1 VPPAVKQTLTDFFTV
16 GAYKFGSVLARGVPG
31 GSTGLVSSAISLP
44 PFWLSSEKRV
54 MVERHMRR
62 VNPQANESEIRRM
75 AREVFQSY
83 AHYYLESFRL
93 PSLRAD
99 KVAAT
104 TTIYGYTENLLPA
117 LEKGN
122 GAIFALPHLGG
133 WEWMGRWAVDTG
145 VKMTVVVEAIQPPAL
160 FEWFANLRR
169 KFGMT
174 VIPLGPQ
181 AGTEVLRALRNN
193 EVVCLLSD
201 RDLTGG
207 GIPVTFFGET
217 TTLPAGPATMA
228 LRTGAALL
236 PTAAYFT
243 DRNLGHHGIIGAP
256 MVCEREG
263 RLRPDV
269 TRITQNLA
277 LELETL
283 IRKAPSQWHLL
294 QPNWPSDPGFKYHLA
309 SQSNA
314 ESTVNDA

>member
-1 VPPAVKQTLTDFFTV
+1 MSQVQQSLNNSLIV
-16 GAYKFGSVLARGVPG
+16 GAYKFGSLLSRVVPNAA
-31 GSTGLVSSAISLP
+31 TGIVSSAISLP
-44 PFWLSSEKRV
+44 AFWSSSDKRM

-62 VNPQANESEIRRM
+62 VNPQANQAEIRKM

-93 PSLRAD
+93 PSRTAD

-104 TTIYGYTENLLPA
+104 TTIDGYTENLLPA
-117 LEKGN
+117 LERGN

-160 FEWFANLRR
+160 FEWFADLRR

-174 VIPLGPQ
+174 VIPLGPS
-181 AGTEVLRALRNN
+181 AGTEVLRALRSNQ
-193 EVVCLLSD
+193 VVCLLSD

-207 GIPVTFFGET
+207 GIPVKFFGET
-217 TTLPAGPATMA
+217 TTLPAGPATLA

-236 PTAAYFT
+236 PTAAFFT

-256 MVCEREG
+256 MDCERQG

-269 TRITQNLA
+269 SRITQNLA
-277 LELETL
+277 HELESL

-294 QPNWPSDPGFKYHLA
+294 QPNWPSDPGYPHQIM
-309 SQSNA
+309 SDINMD
-314 ESTVNDA
+314 NDEV

>member
-1 VPPAVKQTLTDFFTV
+1 
-16 GAYKFGSVLARGVPG
+16 
-31 GSTGLVSSAISLP
+31 
-44 PFWLSSEKRV
+44 

-62 VNPQANESEIRRM
+62 VDPQANDAEIRKM
-75 AREVFQSY
+75 ARDVFQSY

-93 PSLRAD
+93 PSRTAD

-104 TTIYGYTENLLPA
+104 TTIDGYTENLLPA
-117 LEKGN
+117 LDKGN

-145 VKMTVVVEAIQPPAL
+145 IKMTVVVEAIQPPAL
-160 FEWFANLRR
+160 FEWFADLRR

-174 VIPLGPQ
+174 VIPLGPS
-181 AGTEVLRALRNN
+181 AGTQVLRALRNN

-207 GIPVTFFGET
+207 GIPVQFFGET
-217 TTLPAGPATMA
+217 TTLPAGPATLA

-236 PTAAYFT
+236 PTAAFFT

-256 MVCEREG
+256 MECERQG
-263 RLRPDV
+263 RLRHDV
-269 TRITQNLA
+269 SRITQSLA
-277 LELETL
+277 HELEAL

-294 QPNWPSDPGFKYHLA
+294 QPNWPSDPGYQHHIGSDTNTA
-309 SQSNA
+309 GDEA
-314 ESTVNDA
+314 

>member
-1 VPPAVKQTLTDFFTV
+1 VLSPLKVSLNDSLIV
-16 GAYKFGSVLARGVPG
+16 GAYKFGSLLSRVVPNAA
-31 GSTGLVSSAISLP
+31 TGFASSIISLP
-44 PFWLSSEKRV
+44 AFLSSSEKRL

-62 VNPQANESEIRRM
+62 VNPQADQAEIRKM
-75 AREVFQSY
+75 ARDVFQSY

-93 PSLRAD
+93 PSRTAD

-104 TTIYGYTENLLPA
+104 TTIDGYTENLLPA
-117 LEKGN
+117 LSKGN

-160 FEWFANLRR
+160 FEWFADLRR

-174 VIPLGPQ
+174 VIPLGPS
-181 AGTEVLRALRNN
+181 AGTQVLQALRNN

-207 GIPVTFFGET
+207 GIPVQFFGET
-217 TTLPAGPATMA
+217 TTLPAGPATLA

-236 PTAAYFT
+236 PTAAFFT

-256 MVCEREG
+256 MECVRQD

-269 TRITQNLA
+269 SRITQNLA
-277 LELETL
+277 YELETL

-294 QPNWPSDPGFKYHLA
+294 QPNWPSDPGYPHQIGSEAKRPDDEA
-309 SQSNA
+309 
-314 ESTVNDA
+314 

>member
-1 VPPAVKQTLTDFFTV
+1 VSQVKQSLNDSLIV
-16 GAYKFGSVLARGVPG
+16 GAYKFGSLLSRIVPNAATGV
-31 GSTGLVSSAISLP
+31 VSSAISWP
-44 PFWLSSEKRV
+44 AFWSSSDKRM

-62 VNPQANESEIRRM
+62 VSPQANQAEIRKM
-75 AREVFQSY
+75 ARDVFQSY

-93 PSLRAD
+93 PSRTAD

-104 TTIYGYTENLLPA
+104 TSIDGYTENLLPA
-117 LEKGN
+117 LDKGN

-145 VKMTVVVEAIQPPAL
+145 IKMTVVVEAIQPPAL
-160 FEWFANLRR
+160 FEWFADLRR

-174 VIPLGPQ
+174 VIPLGPS
-181 AGTEVLRALRNN
+181 AGTQVLRALRNN

-207 GIPVTFFGET
+207 GIPVKFFGET
-217 TTLPAGPATMA
+217 TTLPAGPATLA

-236 PTAAYFT
+236 PTAAFFT

-256 MVCEREG
+256 MECERHG

-269 TRITQNLA
+269 SRITQNLA
-277 LELETL
+277 HELEAL

-294 QPNWPSDPGFKYHLA
+294 QPNWPSDPGYPHQIRNEPNTA
-309 SQSNA
+309 DDEA
-314 ESTVNDA
+314 

>member
-1 VPPAVKQTLTDFFTV
+1 
-16 GAYKFGSVLARGVPG
+16 
-31 GSTGLVSSAISLP
+31 
-44 PFWLSSEKRV
+44 

-62 VNPQANESEIRRM
+62 VSPQANQAEIRKM
-75 AREVFQSY
+75 ARDVFQSY

-93 PSLRAD
+93 PSRTAN

-104 TTIYGYTENLLPA
+104 TTIAGYTENLLPA
-117 LEKGN
+117 LARGN

-145 VKMTVVVEAIQPPAL
+145 IKMTVVVEAIEPPAL
-160 FEWFANLRR
+160 FEWFADLRR

-174 VIPLGPQ
+174 VIPLGPS
-181 AGTEVLRALRNN
+181 AGTQVLRALRNN

-207 GIPVTFFGET
+207 GIPVKFFGET
-217 TTLPAGPATMA
+217 TTLPAGPATLA

-236 PTAAYFT
+236 PTAAFFT

-256 MVCEREG
+256 MDCERQG

-269 TRITQNLA
+269 SRITQNLA
-277 LELETL
+277 HELEAL

-294 QPNWPSDPGFKYHLA
+294 QPNWPSDPGYPHQIGNETNTA
-309 SQSNA
+309 DDEA
-314 ESTVNDA
+314 

>member
-1 VPPAVKQTLTDFFTV
+1 
-16 GAYKFGSVLARGVPG
+16 
-31 GSTGLVSSAISLP
+31 
-44 PFWLSSEKRV
+44 

-62 VNPQANESEIRRM
+62 VNPQANDAEIRKM
-75 AREVFQSY
+75 ARDVFQSY

-93 PSLRAD
+93 PSRTAD

-104 TTIYGYTENLLPA
+104 TTIDGYTENLLPA
-117 LEKGN
+117 LDKGN

-145 VKMTVVVEAIQPPAL
+145 IKMTVVVEAIQPPAL
-160 FEWFANLRR
+160 FEWFAELRR

-174 VIPLGPQ
+174 VIPLGPS

-207 GIPVTFFGET
+207 GIPVKFFGET
-217 TTLPAGPATMA
+217 TTLPAGPATLA

-236 PTAAYFT
+236 PTAAFFT

-256 MVCEREG
+256 MECERQG

-269 TRITQNLA
+269 SRITQNLA
-277 LELETL
+277 HELETL

-294 QPNWPSDPGFKYHLA
+294 QPNWPNDPGYPH
-309 SQSNA
+309 QIGNA
-314 ESTVNDA
+314 TNTADDEA

>member
-1 VPPAVKQTLTDFFTV
+1 MASQMKQSLNDSLIV
-16 GAYKFGSVLARGVPG
+16 GAYKFGSLLSRVVPNAATGV
-31 GSTGLVSSAISLP
+31 VSSAISFP
-44 PFWLSSEKRV
+44 AFWSSSEKRM

-62 VNPQANESEIRRM
+62 VNPEASQAEIRKM

-93 PSLRAD
+93 PSRTAN

-104 TTIYGYTENLLPA
+104 TTIAGYTENLLPA
-117 LEKGN
+117 LARGN

-145 VKMTVVVEAIQPPAL
+145 IKMTVVVEAIEPPAL
-160 FEWFANLRR
+160 FEWFADLRR

-174 VIPLGPQ
+174 VIPLGPS

-207 GIPVTFFGET
+207 GIPVKFFGET
-217 TTLPAGPATMA
+217 TTLPAGPATLA

-236 PTAAYFT
+236 PTAAFFT

-256 MVCEREG
+256 MDCERQG

-269 TRITQNLA
+269 SRITQNLA
-277 LELETL
+277 HELEAL

-294 QPNWPSDPGFKYHLA
+294 QPNWPSDPGYPHQIGNEPNTA
-309 SQSNA
+309 DDEA
-314 ESTVNDA
+314 

>member
-1 VPPAVKQTLTDFFTV
+1 MASQMNQSLNDSLIV
-16 GAYKFGSVLARGVPG
+16 GAYKFGSLLSRVVPNAATGV
-31 GSTGLVSSAISLP
+31 VSSAISLP
-44 PFWLSSEKRV
+44 AFWSSSEKRM

-62 VNPQANESEIRRM
+62 VNPEASQAEIRKM

-93 PSLRAD
+93 PSRTAN

-104 TTIYGYTENLLPA
+104 TTIAGYTENLLPA
-117 LEKGN
+117 LARGN

-145 VKMTVVVEAIQPPAL
+145 IKMTVVVEAIEPPAL
-160 FEWFANLRR
+160 FEWFADLRR

-174 VIPLGPQ
+174 VIPLGPS

-207 GIPVTFFGET
+207 GIPVKFFGET
-217 TTLPAGPATMA
+217 TTLPAGPATLA

-236 PTAAYFT
+236 PTAAFFT

-256 MVCEREG
+256 MDCERQG

-269 TRITQNLA
+269 SRITQNLA
-277 LELETL
+277 HELEAL

-294 QPNWPSDPGFKYHLA
+294 QPNWPSDPGYPHQIGNETNTA
-309 SQSNA
+309 DDEA
-314 ESTVNDA
+314 